1 MTKEVFAGFFK
12 KAIPGAGGVFGGSIT
27 YLSFK
32 PCCERLKSSLMDTK
46 LSNSLYVESREEI
59 EIFNAIVTDANE
71 VCKVQVTF
79 SIKVTHRENC
89 YDLQTDP

>member
-12 KAIPGAGGVFGGSIT
+12 TAIPVAGGVLGGSIT

-32 PCCERLKSSLMDTK
+32 PCSERLKSSLMDTK
-46 LSNSLYVESREEI
+46 LSNPLHMESREEI

-71 VCKVQVTF
+71 VM
-79 SIKVTHRENC
+79 
-89 YDLQTDP
+89 

>member
-12 KAIPGAGGVFGGSIT
+12 KAIPVAGGVLGGSIT

-32 PCCERLKSSLMDTK
+32 PSLMDTK
-46 LSNSLYVESREEI
+46 LSNPLHMESREEI

-71 VCKVQVTF
+71 VM
-79 SIKVTHRENC
+79 
-89 YDLQTDP
+89 